1 VSRRAIVLAALA
13 AAVMVRPAPA
23 LAHTISTDPVS
34 GNYRSR
40 VLSVVPPTPLLRLR
54 VVDGDQRL
62 WMSVASGARA
72 VVLGI
77 QGEQFLR
84 FAGGR
89 VDVNTR
95 SVTAS
100 IDRLTPGAPAPSFAA
115 SAKPAWRQVASGQA
129 YMWPEHRIG
138 ALEPIA
144 LHHPGARPTWTLP
157 IVLNGRRVLVTGV
170 LERVSPPSRLL
181 IAGVAAA
188 ALALLAACF
197 WRRTAGGRPR
207 MLNWL
212 AAITLVALVV
222 ARLGR
227 EMYGRPDLG
236 AGNIAELAVTLAL
249 GVLAAYLLLR
259 GAPDTRSLVAL
270 VVGVVGLYQVARFA
284 AMLTGGLVFSRL
296 PAPVEQAAVALIA
309 LAAPATVVLAVRGDL
324 PPVPQLD
331 SRVRTSSATSLG
343 RKGAT

>member
-1 VSRRAIVLAALA
+1 VTRPAVILAMMV
-13 AAVMVRPAPA
+13 AAVMLHPAAA
-23 LAHTISTDPVS
+23 LAHTIHTDPVA
-34 GNYRSR
+34 GNYRSQ
-40 VLSVVPPTPLLRLR
+40 VLSVVPATPLLQLR

-62 WMSVASGARA
+62 WMSVASGSQA

-77 QGEQFLR
+77 QGEPFLR

-100 IDRLTPGAPAPSFAA
+100 IDRLIPGAPPPSFSA
-115 SAKPAWRQVASGQA
+115 SARPAWRQVASGQA

-138 ALEPIA
+138 SLEPVA
-144 LHHPGARPTWTLP
+144 LHHPGALPRWTLP
-157 IVLNGRRVLVTGV
+157 IVLNGRRVLVTGD
-170 LERVSPPSRLL
+170 LERVAPPSRWL
-181 IAGVAAA
+181 IAVLAAA
-188 ALALLAACF
+188 AVALVAAGF
-197 WRRTAGGRPR
+197 WRRTADVRPR

-212 AAITLVALVV
+212 AAVTLVALVI

-227 EMYGRPDLG
+227 ELYGRPDLS
-236 AGNIAELAVTLAL
+236 AGNFAELALTGGL
-249 GVLAAYLLLR
+249 GAVAGYLLLR

-284 AMLTGGLVFSRL
+284 TMLTGGLVFARL

-309 LAAPATVVLAVRGDL
+309 VAAPATVVLAVRGDL

-331 SRVRTSSATSLG
+331 SRVRTSSASSLG
-343 RKGAT
+343 RNGAT

>member
-1 VSRRAIVLAALA
+1 MTRLAVTLTALA
-13 AAVMVRPAPA
+13 TAVMLHPAPA
-23 LAHTISTDPVS
+23 LAHTISSDPVA
-34 GNYRSR
+34 GNYRSQ
-40 VLSVVPPTPLLRLR
+40 VMSVVPATPLLRLR

-62 WMSVASGARA
+62 WMSVAPGARA

-77 QGEQFLR
+77 QGEPFLR

-100 IDRLTPGAPAPSFAA
+100 IDRLIPGAPPPSFAS
-115 SAKPAWRQVASGQA
+115 SATPAWRQVSSSQA

-138 ALEPIA
+138 SLEPVA
-144 LHHPGARPTWTLP
+144 LHQPGARPRWSLP
-157 IVLNGRRVLVTGV
+157 IIVNGRRVLVTGD
-170 LERVSPPSRLL
+170 LERVAPPSRWL
-181 IAGVAAA
+181 IAVVAAA
-188 ALALLAACF
+188 ALALLAAGF
-197 WRRTAGGRPR
+197 WRRTADVRPQ

-212 AAITLVALVV
+212 ALITLVALVV

-227 EMYGRPDLG
+227 ELYGRPDLG
-236 AGNIAELAVTLAL
+236 AGNFTELAVTIAL
-249 GVLAAYLLLR
+249 GVAAGYLLLR

-284 AMLTGGLVFSRL
+284 AMLTGGLVFARF

-309 LAAPATVVLAVRGDL
+309 VAAPATVVLAVRGDL
-324 PPVPQLD
+324 SPVPQLD

-343 RKGAT
+343 RNGAT

>member
-1 VSRRAIVLAALA
+1 VTRLAVLLIALA
-13 AAVMVRPAPA
+13 AVVMLRPAPA
-23 LAHTISTDPVS
+23 LAHTISTDPVA
-34 GNYRSR
+34 GNYRSQ
-40 VLSVVPPTPLLRLR
+40 VLSVVPATPLLRLR

-62 WMSVASGARA
+62 WMRVAPGARV

-77 QGEQFLR
+77 QGEPFLR
-84 FAGGR
+84 FADGR

-95 SVTAS
+95 SATAS

-115 SAKPAWRQVASGQA
+115 AATPAWRQVASGQA

-138 ALEPIA
+138 SLEPVA
-144 LHHPGARPTWTLP
+144 LHQPGSRPRWSLP
-157 IVLNGRRVLVTGV
+157 IVLNGRRVLVTGD
-170 LERVSPPSRLL
+170 LQRVAPPSRWL
-181 IAGVAAA
+181 IVVVAAA
-188 ALALLAACF
+188 ALALLAAGF
-197 WRRTAGGRPR
+197 WSRAAGVRPR

-212 AAITLVALVV
+212 AALTLVALVA

-227 EMYGRPDLG
+227 ELYGRPDLG
-236 AGNIAELAVTLAL
+236 AGNFAELALTIAV
-249 GVLAAYLLLR
+249 GAAAGYLLLR

-270 VVGVVGLYQVARFA
+270 VVGVVGPYQVARFA
-284 AMLTGGLVFSRL
+284 AMLTGGLVFARL

-309 LAAPATVVLAVRGDL
+309 VAAPATVVLAVRGDL

-343 RKGAT
+343 RNGAT